1 MVGQHRQGPIGP
13 LRGQRRAWV
22 GGGGAVGLPQ
32 NSASKRQPWLLSLL
46 KLRMRLLFLIGYL
59 GNGPGPN
66 LVPSTPEHWL
76 SKGAAASR
84 GQVSWILVPQRS
96 FVLPCLAP

>member
-1 MVGQHRQGPIGP
+1 MASTGRVPSALCGD
-13 LRGQRRAWV
+13 RGGLG
-22 GGGGAVGLPQ
+22 GGGGATGLPQ

-46 KLRMRLLFLIGYL
+46 KLRMRLLFLSGYL

-66 LVPSTPEHWL
+66 LVPCTPEHWL
-76 SKGAAASR
+76 SMGAAASR